1 MVMVLVMVLTT
12 MAAEAINKCPTKW
25 EQHSPH
31 PFLHIIKHTHTPD
44 AKTTSR
50 GLGEDGD
57 RTREGGK
64 SEKLSTL
71 FPGLED
77 GISEGLWEQL
87 RVRVCTWIFRPR
99 LVPA

>member
-1 MVMVLVMVLTT
+1 MSSEMG
-12 MAAEAINKCPTKW
+12 AALSSSF
-25 EQHSPH
+25 SPH
-31 PFLHIIKHTHTPD
+31 NHTHTPD

-57 RTREGGK
+57 WTREGGK

-87 RVRVCTWIFRPR
+87 RVRVCTWIFKPR
-99 LVPA
+99 LVLA

>member
-1 MVMVLVMVLTT
+1 MVMVAVMVLTT
-12 MAAEAINKCPTKW
+12 MVAEAINKCPAKW

-31 PFLHIIKHTHTPD
+31 PFLHIITHT
-44 AKTTSR
+44 R
-50 GLGEDGD
+50 
-57 RTREGGK
+57 RTRRRRREGWGK
-64 SEKLSTL
+64 MVTGLVKGENRKNFPLF

-87 RVRVCTWIFRPR
+87 RVRVCTWIFKPR